1 MKISNEFYQNWLIF
15 SNFNP
20 FPSVPS
26 IATGDRKQFRCL
38 QIVFNNKSWSLVLE
52 FDCCEGTFT
61 IHCVFKICQSARFL
75 QISAIR
81 TIFKAKSIN
90 PKTYSPPS
98 QRKTVFSHNIM
109 ADILVQI
116 QTNVNNGDH
125 VSIPNQSCW
134 IWTLV
139 PINLHGC
146 WPCVGKCSIA
156 SVTRSF
162 DLSLLWY

>member
-1 MKISNEFYQNWLIF
+1 MKISNEFYQNWPIF

-26 IATGDRKQFRCL
+26 IAIGDRKQFQCL
-38 QIVFNNKSWSLVLE
+38 QIVFNSKSRSLVLE
-52 FDCCEGTFT
+52 LGCCEGTFT

-75 QISAIR
+75 QIPAIR

-109 ADILVQI
+109 AEILVQT

-125 VSIPNQSCW
+125 VNIPNQSCW

-156 SVTRSF
+156 SVSRSF
-162 DLSLLWY
+162 DLSLL